1 MLLTSL
7 IHVQGMGL
15 AVFRHQVT
23 AKSVHSALLR
33 VLTEGS
39 FSAAAKRV
47 SKQIRSAKRTALQET
62 VGEGTSPGC
71 NVLGCSVIH
80 WAGVTQQGFSNW

>member
-1 MLLTSL
+1 
-7 IHVQGMGL
+7 MGL

-39 FSAAAKRV
+39 FPAAAKRV

-62 VGEGTSPGC
+62 VGEGAPPDC
-71 NVLGCSVIH
+71 DQLAMLPAH
-80 WAGVTQQGFSNW
+80 